1 MRRLARVVLAAALL
15 AAAAPA
21 AADAALTSK
30 TMTFTAGDGAKLHV
44 LVGGHG
50 DLSPRP
56 LIVEFSPYAPTCCGN
71 DFGPDY
77 NYVQV
82 HARGTG
88 KSTGTWGA
96 VGPRDQQD
104 IAEVLQWICGQ
115 PFSNGHIGLYGFSA
129 SAIAVYNSLHLPLS
143 CVDTAVLMAGT
154 NDLYRDLLYPGG
166 IMNLVPGAV
175 VGLGVG
181 GLLAASSIDK
191 PLDGLLSGAGF
202 LGTVANIATHVSRD
216 GFWEGHSQRPGPNHF
231 PVLAQTGFY
240 DPEARGPFESYKALK
255 ADGAHLMV
263 LGAHDGWAASTGG
276 PFPAYRRWFDRYLLG
291 EANGIDSEPR
301 VQLWL
306 GNGSRESLLNGDF
319 TRVDASDWP
328 VPGTKWKRLYMG
340 ADRTLRDAPA
350 PTPGTQLYPSVL
362 SVGTSTDPQTASVT
376 GTALSMIPG
385 LTDMTLGGIGA
396 ATWTSPALG
405 TAINVA
411 GPASLDVFMSST
423 SPEAD
428 LHAVVA
434 DVHPDGRAFPV
445 GVGRLRTSYPYINP
459 AKSLID
465 ENGEVVQP
473 YNELSFKRPA
483 GLLQTRE
490 YRVEFWPIGNRFKAG
505 HRIRLYLVG
514 TSSFMLPAFP
524 GLNIVSVG
532 GATRSRLL
540 LPVLP

>member
-1 MRRLARVVLAAALL
+1 MKRLLLGVLVTLL
-15 AAAAPA
+15 LPA
-21 AADAALTSK
+21 SADAALSQK
-30 TMTFTAGDGAKLHV
+30 RELTFTASDGAKLHV
-44 LVGGHG
+44 LAGSHS

-56 LIVEFSPYAPTCCGN
+56 LIVEFSPYAPGCCGN
-71 DFGPDY
+71 DFGPEY
-77 NYVQV
+77 NYVQI

-88 KSTGTWGA
+88 KSTGVWGA

-104 IAEVLQWICGQ
+104 VAEVLQWLCGQ

-129 SAIAVYNSLHLPLS
+129 SAIAVYNSMHLPLS

-154 NDLYRDLLYPGG
+154 HDLYRDLLYPGG
-166 IMNLVPGAV
+166 ILNLVPGAV

-202 LGTVANIATHVSRD
+202 LGTVTNILLHASRD
-216 GFWEGHSQRPGPNHF
+216 GFWEGRSQRPGPNHF

-263 LGAHDGWAASTGG
+263 LGAHDGWAPSTGG
-276 PFPAYRRWFDRYLLG
+276 PFPTYRRWFDRWLLG

-306 GNGSRESLLNGDF
+306 GNGSRERLLAGDF

-350 PTPGTQLYPSVL
+350 PTPGTQIYPSVL
-362 SVGTSTDPQTASVT
+362 SLGTSTDPQTTSVT

-396 ATWTSPALG
+396 ATWTSPPLAAG
-405 TAINVA
+405 INVA
-411 GPASLDVFMSST
+411 GPAALDVHVSST
-423 SPEAD
+423 SLEAD

-445 GVGRLRTSYPYINP
+445 GVGRLRMSYPRVDL

-473 YNELSFKRPA
+473 YNDYSAKRPA
-483 GLLQTRE
+483 LPLQTRR
-490 YRVEFWPIGNRFKAG
+490 YQVEFWPIGNRFGAG

-514 TSSFMLPAFP
+514 TSSFMLPALP

-532 GATRSRLL
+532 GSTKSRLL